1 MLLPRKAVPA
11 TVVPTLDHGE
21 FDLATDQPAYLSMLV
36 FYRGLHCPVCT
47 KYLLELGRL
56 LPEFDHRGVKVLVM
70 SSDAEERARRMA
82 DKVSM
87 PGLRFGFDLTLT
99 KAREWGLFISAS
111 RGITSIGIEEP
122 PLFSEPGLFLVRPD
136 QTLYYSAVQS
146 MPFARPRF
154 DELLGSIDFTIAN
167 DYPARGEQASAA

>member
-1 MLLPRKAVPA
+1 MVLPRKPVPA
-11 TVVPTLDHGE
+11 TVVPTLAHGE
-21 FDLATDQPAYLSMLV
+21 FNLATDNAPRFGMLA
-36 FYRGLHCPVCT
+36 FYRGLHCPVCA

-56 LPEFDHRGVKVLVM
+56 LPEFDRRGVKVLAL
-70 SSDAEERARRMA
+70 SSDSGERTRRMA
-82 DKVSM
+82 DKINM
-87 PGLRFGFDLTLT
+87 PDLRFGYDLPLS

-111 RGITSIGIEEP
+111 RGTTSIGIEEP

-154 DELLGSIDFTIAN
+154 DELLVSLDFTIAN
-167 DYPARGEQASAA
+167 DYPARGEQEIAA